1 MLQEEKVG
9 KDVGKHAFNYAET
22 IVFPDWAMEF
32 GGDGFLP
39 SGDCPGDFNADTFV
53 GSSDFL
59 LFLSAFGLDW
69 TGPYDIDN
77 NEQIGVSDLLVM
89 LQIYGSE
96 CD

>member
-1 MLQEEKVG
+1 M
-9 KDVGKHAFNYAET
+9 
-22 IVFPDWAMEF
+22 FPDWAMEF

-59 LFLSAFGLDW
+59 LFLSAYGLDW

-77 NEQIGVSDLLVM
+77 NEEIGVSDLLVM
-89 LQIYGSE
+89 LQIFGSE
-96 CD
+96 CDE